1 MQKIFF
7 IGAGAIAT
15 ALGNVL
21 AKKEQFDVTLIT
33 IESDVAKA
41 ITEENVNSKYFPA
54 IPLEKRL
61 KATTDHSLLSQEAVV
76 FIAIPSVATVKFI
89 GQQKI
94 HPASVLV
101 NLAKGFGDERRTIIE
116 CLQEI
121 VPNPVCSLKGP
132 SFAREIINNQPT
144 SLTVG
149 VSDVVFFE
157 RFVGLF
163 KDSSIYLD
171 YSEDI
176 RSVELISI
184 LKNIYAIVIGIVDA
198 QFESPNLKFLIFTK
212 ALNELKSL
220 LIIFGGNEK
229 TLFNYCGI
237 GDFALTSLNDLS
249 RNRTL
254 GLLIGKGFFTDYIS
268 EKVVL
273 EGRIAVNVFYKELE
287 KMGVNTQNYPIMA
300 ELYKVFNTN
309 YDISRFV
316 NTILNDNK
324 PGG

>member
-41 ITEENVNSKYFPA
+41 ITEENINNRYFPA

-76 FIAIPSVATVKFI
+76 FIAIPSSATVKFI
-89 GQQKI
+89 REQDI
-94 HPASVLV
+94 HPASILV

-144 SLTVG
+144 ALTLG
-149 VSDVVFFE
+149 VSDVFIFE
-157 RFVGLF
+157 KFIKIF
-163 KDSSIYLD
+163 ENSSIYLD

-198 QFESPNLKFLIFTK
+198 NFDSPNLRSLILTK
-212 ALNELKSL
+212 AINEMRSL
-220 LIIFGGNEK
+220 ILRFGGKSE
-229 TLFNYCGI
+229 TMFNYCGF
-237 GDFALTSLNDLS
+237 GDFSLTALNDLS

-254 GLLIGKGFFTDYIS
+254 GLLIGKGFFTKDIS

-273 EGRIAVNVFYKELE
+273 EGRIATNVFYE
-287 KMGVNTQNYPIMA
+287 KLSQTIDVDAEYRLMS
-300 ELYKVFNTN
+300 ELYGVFNK
-309 YDISRFV
+309 DCEIKSFV
-316 NTILNDNK
+316 DRILKD
-324 PGG
+324 